1 MLTIL
6 VIGGIGAGIMHY
18 VDTLKQKQQPQPAPA
33 PKDS

>member
-18 VDTLKQKQQPQPAPA
+18 IDHVKQQQPQPAPA
-33 PKDS
+33 PKGS